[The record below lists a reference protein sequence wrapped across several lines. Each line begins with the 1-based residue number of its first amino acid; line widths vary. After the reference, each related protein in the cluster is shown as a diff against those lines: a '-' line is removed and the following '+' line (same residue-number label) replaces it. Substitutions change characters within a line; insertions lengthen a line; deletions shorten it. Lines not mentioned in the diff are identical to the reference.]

1 ARGAF
6 DARDLDTGALA
17 SAEQSLATTLRNGET
32 ALRHV
37 AGVDW
42 YHAMAGDAQA
52 LTITR
57 VALFRNEERRMSASD
72 AFARESQALL
82 ALLPARFP
90 ETPLAAST
98 QVVAT
103 TTTDTTSEN
112 PSNFSVV
119 AWVSGVVL
127 VVLFYLC
134 FATIFSIVRPVRRL
148 LAATKRLAR
157 GENARV

>member
-82 ALLPARFP
+82 ALLPARFLEAP
-90 ETPLAAST
+90 VEAGTLGASPSTADAAGQT
-98 QVVAT
+98 
-103 TTTDTTSEN
+103 